1 MTLFGFVLSV
11 GICKKQ
17 NSIKTMLTAVA
28 NNTMSNLCFIPM
40 WAIPLFVGDKHYQQV
55 TNSSI
60 TTMNYVYICTY
71 GFVFTSV

>member
-1 MTLFGFVLSV
+1 
-11 GICKKQ
+11 
-17 NSIKTMLTAVA
+17 MLTAVA